1 MRVFESSVDFF
12 CFCLKKHRRLSV
24 YLPLIVYGFTLYKL
38 NLLSEE
44 KIYKYVGILTNVIL
58 NNKDDIE
65 VLLREFWDKNE
76 CKLKSQFLSMLKID
90 DVIVTGAPGFL
101 IDGIRNKFGTE
112 NIFSSI
118 YNLETG
124 ELELLCYGENKV
136 KIFRESYPNE
146 EIDEFY
152 TDSMRDKP
160 MMKISKRVYLVQK

>member
-1 MRVFESSVDFF
+1 
-12 CFCLKKHRRLSV
+12 
-24 YLPLIVYGFTLYKL
+24 
-38 NLLSEE
+38 
-44 KIYKYVGILTNVIL
+44 
-58 NNKDDIE
+58 
-65 VLLREFWDKNE
+65 
-76 CKLKSQFLSMLKID
+76 MLKND